1 MGQTARFGPQIAG
14 RRAPWPIRSLILSG
28 VLWIAALSL
37 ALGACNPLTGPEC
50 PPGFEQYVQYKLFM
64 GRGGAAGE
72 VVGDD
77 DWDKFLADS
86 VTPRFPDGLTVL
98 DGYGQWRD
106 ASGRIKQERSKVLI
120 LYAAGDESSLRA
132 NIDAVSGEYE
142 QRFGQESVL
151 RVVDRA
157 CVSFS

>member
-1 MGQTARFGPQIAG
+1 MGQISRFGPQIAG
-14 RRAPWPIRSLILSG
+14 RRAPWPIRSLVLSG
-28 VLWIAALSL
+28 VLWTAALSL
-37 ALGACNPLTGPEC
+37 ALPACNPLTGPEC

-72 VVGDD
+72 VVSDD
-77 DWDKFLADS
+77 DWDKFLAES